1 MTKPYIIGLEFGT
14 WSSEVWF
21 AGEDDAETAEKWE
34 KAVST
39 LKTVGNTCSN
49 SNEFI
54 AEASEHFEKYGFTR
68 IQR

>member
-21 AGEDDAETAEKWE
+21 SGKDNPETAEKWAE
-34 KAVST
+34 AVAT
-39 LKTVGNTCSN
+39 LKTVGDTCSN
-49 SNEFI
+49 PNEFI
-54 AEASEHFEKYGFTR
+54 TEASEHFEKYGFTR